1 MSLAKKYTAK
11 KTEHLIVAS
20 KQGISFF
27 EQGYFF
33 KRLLQHAV
41 QQYAFDL
48 TEIWSVINMRKIVSV
63 IFCLLYAPSLL
74 ARPSFADTLA
84 LSHSVVMI
92 ATQLPNGQ
100 IGRGSGV
107 VVSKEYVATNCHVI
121 ANAVG
126 ANVAKFRDAY
136 PPKAIKADWK
146 RDLCL
151 LKFDDL
157 PFAPVKMRDSATLE
171 YEEEVFSI
179 GFPSG
184 QNVPQPSYGTIKAKY
199 AYDGGD
205 SPIIRS
211 TAEFAMGSS
220 GGALF
225 DEQFNLI
232 GITTFKSPG
241 VKGYFYHLPVEWIK
255 ELMNAPETHSLA
267 TNEIPFWAVPLEER
281 PPFMQVVIPYQNAEW
296 ETLKAIAEEWTRKEP
311 TSPDAWYYLGVAE
324 EGIGMLTKAKEHLNK
339 AVQINARELDAM
351 VALSRVAYRQKD
363 IHALEALQISVS
375 ALDTADADEISNKIE
390 QLKSSQN

>member
-1 MSLAKKYTAK
+1 MGVY
-11 KTEHLIVAS
+11 
-20 KQGISFF
+20 KQGIVLFAHD
-27 EQGYFF
+27 YFLNVNDN
-33 KRLLQHAV
+33 RLSDVMYLIKLI
-41 QQYAFDL
+41 F
-48 TEIWSVINMRKIVSV
+48 WSVINMRDLLFI

-74 ARPSFADTLA
+74 ARPSFAETLA

-92 ATQLPNGQ
+92 TTQLPNGQ
-100 IGRGSGV
+100 NGRGSGV
-107 VVSKEYVATNCHVI
+107 VVSKEYVATNCHVV
-121 ANAVG
+121 ANANG

-136 PPKAIKADWK
+136 QPKAIKADWK

-157 PFAPVKMRDSATLE
+157 PFNPVQMRDSTSLE

-179 GFPSG
+179 GFPIG

-199 AYDGGD
+199 AYGGGGGE
-205 SPIIRS
+205 IIRS

-255 ELMNAPETHSLA
+255 ELMDAPETQSLA

-281 PPFMQVVIPYQNAEW
+281 PPFMRVVIPYQNAEW
-296 ETLKAIAEEWTRKEP
+296 KTLKAIAEEWTRKEP

-324 EGIGMLTKAKEHLNK
+324 EGIGLLTEAKQHLNK
-339 AVQINARELDAM
+339 AVEINARELDAM
-351 VALSRVAYRQKD
+351 VALSRVAYLQKD
-363 IHALEALQISVS
+363 IRVLEALQVSVS
-375 ALDTADADEISNKIE
+375 AIDTVDADEISNKIQ
-390 QLKSSQN
+390 QLKSGQD